1 MLLLLPITEE
11 VREPGEFSAAKAR
24 FGDACQEASRGW
36 GCLSG
41 GKQCFPWRCK
51 RALAASKFLREAKPK
66 SKGKKAK
73 RVCATIRRCW
83 MRLIKK
89 AGWDGGRRATE
100 GPRLSRRT
108 DPGTVTAEQ
117 EEVGASTLFPVPCVS
132 KGKRQSD

>member
-1 MLLLLPITEE
+1 MP
-11 VREPGEFSAAKAR
+11 VRRKAV
-24 FGDACQEASRGW
+24 
-36 GCLSG
+36 LSLAL
-41 GKQCFPWRCK
+41 Q